1 MINRTY
7 SCNKGTCSLGL
18 SQQSVCTRLIG
29 ETTNQPALFPV
40 GQCRVLSAS
49 HWQDFTYIQ
58 AIQRDGAYFHMHVV
72 DEL

>member
-1 MINRTY
+1 M
-7 SCNKGTCSLGL
+7 
-18 SQQSVCTRLIG
+18 G

-49 HWQDFTYIQ
+49 HWQGLTYIQ
-58 AIQRDGAYFHMHVV
+58 AIQRDGAYFHMHVA